1 MIEKEWFNMLHI
13 YFGDYPEAIYNTKV
27 YFDNTFKDKWIT
39 KSISKEIIKDVDKSE
54 VLDEKTILSP
64 IFGNMSPKKL
74 SGGTKTLLLIDND
87 SKKVFNASTCGD
99 NCAKWIL
106 KIAQDRKVVI
116 NLRHLMDFG
125 KDEFKIKVINTGKIV
140 YNMSELVLEAG
151 DFVWGLYER

>member
-1 MIEKEWFNMLHI
+1 MLHI
-13 YFGDYPEAIYNTKV
+13 YFGDYPEAIYNTNV
-27 YFDNTFKDKWIT
+27 YFDNTYKDKWIT

-64 IFGNMSPKKL
+64 VFGNMSPKKL

-140 YNMSELVLEAG
+140 YNMSELFLEAG
-151 DFVWGLYER
+151 DFV

>member
-1 MIEKEWFNMLHI
+1 MI
-13 YFGDYPEAIYNTKV
+13 
-27 YFDNTFKDKWIT
+27 
-39 KSISKEIIKDVDKSE
+39 
-54 VLDEKTILSP
+54 DEKTIASP

-106 KIAQDRKVVI
+106 KIAQKRKVVI

-125 KDEFKIKVINTGKIV
+125 KGEFKIKVLNTGKIV
-140 YNMSELVLEAG
+140 KNMSELVLEAG
-151 DFVWGLYER
+151 DFV

>member
-1 MIEKEWFNMLHI
+1 
-13 YFGDYPEAIYNTKV
+13 
-27 YFDNTFKDKWIT
+27 
-39 KSISKEIIKDVDKSE
+39 
-54 VLDEKTILSP
+54 
-64 IFGNMSPKKL
+64 MSPKKL

-87 SKKVFNASTCGD
+87 SKKVFNASICGD

-151 DFVWGLYER
+151 DFV

>member
-1 MIEKEWFNMLHI
+1 MLHI
-13 YFGDYPEAIYNTKV
+13 YFGDYPEAIYNTNV
-27 YFDNTFKDKWIT
+27 YFDNTYKDKWIT

-125 KDEFKIKVINTGKIV
+125 KDEFKIKVINTSKIV

-151 DFVWGLYER
+151 DFV

>member
-1 MIEKEWFNMLHI
+1 
-13 YFGDYPEAIYNTKV
+13 
-27 YFDNTFKDKWIT
+27 
-39 KSISKEIIKDVDKSE
+39 
-54 VLDEKTILSP
+54 
-64 IFGNMSPKKL
+64 MSPKKL

-151 DFVWGLYER
+151 DFV

>member
-1 MIEKEWFNMLHI
+1 MLHI

-87 SKKVFNASTCGD
+87 SKKVFNASICGD

-151 DFVWGLYER
+151 DFV

>member
-1 MIEKEWFNMLHI
+1 MIQYATYF
-13 YFGDYPEAIYNTKV
+13 FGDYPEAIYNTNV
-27 YFDNTFKDKWIT
+27 YFDNTYKDKWIT

-87 SKKVFNASTCGD
+87 SKNVFNASTCGD

-140 YNMSELVLEAG
+140 KNMSELVLEAG
-151 DFVWGLYER
+151 DFV

>member
-1 MIEKEWFNMLHI
+1 MLHI

-64 IFGNMSPKKL
+64 VFGNMSPKKL

-87 SKKVFNASTCGD
+87 SKKVFNASICGD

-151 DFVWGLYER
+151 DFV

>member
-1 MIEKEWFNMLHI
+1 MI
-13 YFGDYPEAIYNTKV
+13 
-27 YFDNTFKDKWIT
+27 
-39 KSISKEIIKDVDKSE
+39 
-54 VLDEKTILSP
+54 DEKTIASP

-87 SKKVFNASTCGD
+87 SKNVFNASTCGD

-125 KDEFKIKVINTGKIV
+125 KGEFKIKVLNTGKIV

-151 DFVWGLYER
+151 DFV

>member
-1 MIEKEWFNMLHI
+1 
-13 YFGDYPEAIYNTKV
+13 
-27 YFDNTFKDKWIT
+27 
-39 KSISKEIIKDVDKSE
+39 
-54 VLDEKTILSP
+54 
-64 IFGNMSPKKL
+64 MSPKKL

-87 SKKVFNASTCGD
+87 SKKVFNESTCGD

-116 NLRHLMDFG
+116 KLRHLMDFG

-151 DFVWGLYER
+151 DFV

>member
-1 MIEKEWFNMLHI
+1 M
-13 YFGDYPEAIYNTKV
+13 
-27 YFDNTFKDKWIT
+27 
-39 KSISKEIIKDVDKSE
+39 
-54 VLDEKTILSP
+54 LDEKTILSP

-151 DFVWGLYER
+151 DFV